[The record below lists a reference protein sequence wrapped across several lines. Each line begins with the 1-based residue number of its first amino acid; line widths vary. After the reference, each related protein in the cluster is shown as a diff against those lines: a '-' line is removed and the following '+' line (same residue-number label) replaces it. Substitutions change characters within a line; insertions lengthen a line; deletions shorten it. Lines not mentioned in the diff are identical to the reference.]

1 MSKGGAERLWKFPS
15 ACLARDEFRGG
26 KFNAWEPLRFTRNGE
41 MMAWL
46 LDLTK
51 IRRQCI
57 KGRWIQSTVQTFI
70 ILGVIL
76 NIVKELTE
84 TVINK
89 PFVG

>member
-15 ACLARDEFRGG
+15 VCLGRDEFRGG
-26 KFNAWEPLRFTRNGE
+26 KFNAWELLRVTRNGE
-41 MMAWL
+41 MMAGL

-57 KGRWIQSTVQTFI
+57 KIQWIQSTVQTFI

-89 PFVG
+89 PP